1 MKPQIIDPATKEAIK
16 NDIEHLFLPGL
27 TTMNSISKTYD
38 VPLSK
43 ISQFRD
49 EVIEEMM
56 DKHKMNNGK
65 YIPVQRELMLGEL
78 AMGETF
84 IPKEY
89 EGTKYAHQLFKTI
102 ETSGMNVLVENFQGK
117 QEWMVHNLKV
127 IIKSESREE
136 NPASQ

>member
-1 MKPQIIDPATKEAIK
+1 MKPQTIDPATKESIK

-27 TTMNSISKTYD
+27 TTMNSISKNYN
-38 VPLSK
+38 VSLLK
-43 ISQFRD
+43 ISQFSD

-56 DKHKMNNGK
+56 ERHKMTNGK
-65 YIPVQRELMLGEL
+65 YIPVQRELLLGEL

-102 ETSGMNVLVENFQGK
+102 ETSGMNILVENFEGK

-127 IIKSESREE
+127 ILKNRD
-136 NPASQ
+136 